1 MADEPKKKR
10 VALPVI
16 GQPKRAI
23 DDVEDPGAPTA
34 KAPAAWILLG
44 AMATFALMMP
54 LVYLV
59 AATLGAIYR
68 APIGA
73 AQTVIPTAIL
83 SALTVALSAFAGG
96 YIVGRFG
103 GRAGPREGA
112 MAGLLTG
119 LVLWALSRLLLG
131 GVLILVTVPAGYFGA
146 RFGRRSRKPGDSIGS

>member
-1 MADEPKKKR
+1 MADEPKKR
-10 VALPVI
+10 VSLPVV
-16 GQPKRAI
+16 GQPRRAI
-23 DDVEDPGAPTA
+23 DDVDDPGAPTA

-59 AATLGAIYR
+59 AATLGALYR

-73 AQTVIPTAIL
+73 PQTVVPTAIL
-83 SALTVALSAFAGG
+83 SAVTVGVSAFAGG

-112 MAGLLTG
+112 LAGLLTG
-119 LVLWALSRLLLG
+119 LVLWALSRMLLG
-131 GVLILVTVPAGYFGA
+131 VVLVAITAPAAYFGA
-146 RFGRRSRKPGDSIGS
+146 RFGRRSRKPGDSIGA